1 MINHS
6 EIFLPIN
13 CDIGPPQMKKKMC
26 QLQQTAEWSVRKN
39 VIKVQRTKP
48 QFHHQNQ
55 PLLIFSIYPILNVFF

>member
-48 QFHHQNQ
+48 RFHHQIN
-55 PLLIFSIYPILNVFF
+55 LF